1 MNVFTIFFI
10 LIPSL
15 ILFINNFIKMLRSE
29 KTNELPTVFKGD
41 LSFIREYF
49 LNFSIVYFWGVFLYV
64 LFFQNG
70 SLNGLSRYIIASPF
84 MLIYLF
90 GIIPTLKK
98 LKTNS
103 NNIIV
108 LINVLLIA
116 SLIMLVSL
124 PKLNKGINF
133 SDSGFFTLLLD
144 FIFIFTMKYMKSYAK
159 IISLTIIVLYNI
171 IWITYLYNVYL
182 CNGWIYT

>member
-10 LIPSL
+10 LVPSL

-29 KTNELPTVFKGD
+29 KTKELPTVFKGD
-41 LSFIREYF
+41 FGFIKEYF
-49 LNFSIVYFWGVFLYV
+49 FNFSIVYFWGVFLYV

-84 MLIYLF
+84 ILVYLF
-90 GIIPTLKK
+90 GIMSK
-98 LKTNS
+98 LKNIKTNTFV
-103 NNIIV
+103 V
-108 LINVLLIA
+108 LINVFAIA

-124 PKLNKGINF
+124 PKLNAGINF
-133 SDSGFFTLLLD
+133 SDSGFFTLFLD
-144 FIFIFTMKYMKSYAK
+144 FIFLFSMRFMKNNVR
-159 IISLTIIVLYNI
+159 IVSLAIIVLYNI
-171 IWITYLYNVYL
+171 IWITYLYNIYL